1 MKKITKLIN
10 GSIVVFVICLIAVL
24 TLTGCDNT
32 NNNNLRKGQDTNIKE
47 VQGDE
52 YQVTTKELN
61 EAVDLR
67 DENNLKITFTINEI
81 QKNEITIYEY
91 SVYNDNFKMVC
102 NGDVFDYRKKSEMET
117 VLNVFNIYSDK
128 ISNSLKYDKET
139 KSYICKDIEIQNYY
153 LYNFKVIF
161 RNKMLVELYTEI
173 YNKETK
179 ELIQTVNTIYEYDCV
194 EPFEIPNKEEIKD

>member
-24 TLTGCDNT
+24 TLTSCDNT
-32 NNNNLRKGQDTNIKE
+32 NDNLRKGQDTNITE
-47 VQGDE
+47 IQGDE
-52 YQVTTKELN
+52 CQVTTKELN

-153 LYNFKVIF
+153 LYNFKVTF